1 MVTAE
6 LVILLFISMW
16 LKSRD
21 KGPDSSSEERMSH
34 EETLA
39 SIEEENISPTLDQV
53 AVVDTEIDAEN

>member
-21 KGPDSSSEERMSH
+21 KGSDSSSEESMSH
-34 EETLA
+34 EEPLA
-39 SIEEENISPTLDQV
+39 SIEEENIPPTLDQI
-53 AVVDTEIDAEN
+53 AVVDTEIEADN